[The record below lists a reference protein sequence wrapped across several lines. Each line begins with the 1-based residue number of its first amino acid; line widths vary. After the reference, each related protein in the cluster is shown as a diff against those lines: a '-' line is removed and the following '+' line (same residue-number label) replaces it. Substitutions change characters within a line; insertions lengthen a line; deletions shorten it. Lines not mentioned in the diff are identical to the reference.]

1 MKKKILALFLIGCMA
16 IGGCAEEKTK
26 PDVIAESELD
36 EEKIAKEIAESEAL
50 EEALGIDTEEDEDV
64 EGSSTDSVTEEN
76 SESDKEDDTQN
87 KVKTIT
93 ITATGDCTLGK
104 TQKQGY
110 DGSFA
115 AYYDSRGEEYF
126 FEGVRDVFE
135 ADDFTLIN
143 LECVLTTST
152 DRVEK
157 TYNLK
162 GDPSYVGIMTSSSV
176 EGCTLGNNHSSDYGP
191 QSLTD
196 TQNALDGAGII
207 YGYNEHIGKYTTDDG
222 LTIGVVSAN
231 VLSQNEQYINYLK
244 DGIQTLKNEGTDL
257 VIACCHW
264 GIERE
269 YYPYEFQQTLA
280 HSLVDSGADLV
291 IGTHPH
297 VLQGVELYNGK
308 VICYS
313 LGNFCFGGNRNPSDK
328 DTMMYQQTFTYIDG
342 QLQTDVNA
350 QIIPCTISSASGY
363 NDFQPT
369 IATDSKKQ
377 SIIDNVNTYSSSYSN
392 ICFDAEGKLMLKE

>member
-16 IGGCAEEKTK
+16 IGGCAQEKTK

-36 EEKIAKEIAESEAL
+36 EEKIAKEVAESEAI

-257 VIACCHW
+257 IIACCHW

-369 IATDSKKQ
+369 IATDSTKQ